1 MVQAVVVPHNQ
12 ALFWNLSKDVGQG
25 QPNQAD
31 DVEFVRF
38 AYFLMKDNPKA
49 MVGEF
54 ATQLKPVLQKV
65 TPTGAFDTALADA
78 IRTHQ
83 RLRGGTQDGKVSVAK
98 ATNFNR
104 GVYDKQHTWMVF
116 PLNNTMIDM
125 APNIYPRI
133 DLHPQSGPAVT
144 QVVRKICLHGG

>member
-1 MVQAVVVPHNQ
+1 MVKAVVVPHNQ
-12 ALFWNLSKDVGQG
+12 ALFWNLSMDVGQG

-144 QVVRKICLHGG
+144 QVVRTICLHGG

>member
-83 RLRGGTQDGKVSVAK
+83 RLRGGTQDGKISVAK

-104 GVYDKQHTWMVF
+104 GIYDKQHTWMVF

-133 DLHPQSGPAVT
+133 DLHPLSGPAVT
-144 QVVRKICLHGG
+144 EVVRKICLHGG

>member
-12 ALFWNLSKDVGQG
+12 ALFWNLSSDVGPG
-25 QPNQAD
+25 QPNKTD

-38 AYFLMKDNPKA
+38 GYFLMKDNPKA
-49 MVGEF
+49 MTGQF
-54 ATQLKPVLQKV
+54 GTQLKPVLQKV
-65 TPTGAFDTALADA
+65 TPTGPFDAALADA

-83 RLRGGTQDGKVSVAK
+83 RLRGGTQDGRISVAK
-98 ATNFNR
+98 ANNFNR
-104 GVYDKQHTWMVF
+104 GQYDGQHIWMVF

-144 QVVRKICLHGG
+144 ATVRKICLHGG